1 MEKLIKQIEKMKPF
15 FEKVSRNIYLRAIK
29 DGFISVMPV
38 VLFSSL
44 FLLIAF
50 VPNIFGYFWSDET
63 VKMIMKPY
71 GYTMGIV
78 GLLVAGTTAKALAD
92 SVNRGLDTTTQ
103 INNIS
108 VMLASISGFLL
119 LSSGQIEGGFESG
132 FLGTTGLITGF
143 LVAFLT
149 VNIYKYC
156 VKNNITIKMPGEVP
170 PNLSQTFKD
179 VIPFALTIIIVYAL
193 DILVRKFFGY
203 NAAQMLIEVLK
214 PLFKAADGYLG
225 IAIIYGVMALFWF
238 VGIHGPS
245 IVEPAVA
252 ALMYLNLDN
261 NLALFQSGAH
271 ANNLITPGL
280 QMFVATMG
288 GTGAT
293 FVLPFMFMWL
303 GKSKQNKSIGK
314 ATFLPTAFGVNEPIL
329 FGGPIVLNP
338 IFFIPFVFTPVLN
351 VWIFKF
357 FVDVFKMNSFI
368 YFLPWTTPAPI
379 GLLLGTGLTKLAFVL
394 APLLIVVDVIMY
406 YPFFKI
412 YDNQIL
418 ENEKN
423 KTIEEEKVEKET
435 VKSEIN
441 LEKEVKVLVICA
453 GGGTSGLLANA
464 LNKAA
469 KEYNKPVVAFATS
482 YGAHKDMMKDYN
494 MIILAP
500 QVASNYEDIK
510 VDCDRLGIRLEK
522 TEGIEYI
529 SLTKDKEKALNFV
542 LEKGN

>member
-1 MEKLIKQIEKMKPF
+1 MEKIIKYIEKFKPF
-15 FEKVSRNIYLRAIK
+15 FERVSRNIYLRAIR

-44 FLLIAF
+44 FLLVAF
-50 VPNIFGYFWSDET
+50 VPNIFGYYWSEDI

-78 GLLVAGTTAKALAD
+78 GLLVAGTTAKALSD
-92 SVNRGLDTTTQ
+92 SVNRELDTTTQ

-108 VMLASISGFLL
+108 VMLASVASFLL
-119 LSSGQIEGGFESG
+119 LASDQIDGGFGSG

-143 LVAFLT
+143 IVAFIT

-179 VIPFALTIIIVYAL
+179 VIPFALTIFVVYGI
-193 DILVRKFFGY
+193 DIFVRKTFGY
-203 NAAQMLIEVLK
+203 NSAQVVIEGLK
-214 PLFKAADGYLG
+214 PLFKAADGYVG
-225 IAIIYGVMALFWF
+225 IAIIYGVMAMFWF

-252 ALMYLNLDN
+252 ALMYLNLET
-261 NLALFQSGAH
+261 NLNLFQAGQQ
-271 ANNLITPGL
+271 ANNVITPGL

-293 FVLPFMFMWL
+293 LVVPFMFMWL
-303 GKSKQNKSIGK
+303 AKSKQNRAIGK
-314 ATFLPTAFGVNEPIL
+314 ASFLPTTFGVNEPIL
-329 FGGPIVLNP
+329 FGAPLVLNP
-338 IFFIPFVFTPVLN
+338 IFFVPFVFTPVIN

-357 FVDVFKMNSFI
+357 FVDVFKMNSFM

-379 GLLLGTGLTKLAFVL
+379 GLLLGTGLTKLAFIL
-394 APLLIVVDVIMY
+394 APLLIVIDVLIY

-418 ENEKN
+418 ENEKLKN
-423 KTIEEEKVEKET
+423 SEEEENKKTEINN
-435 VKSEIN
+435 EIN
-441 LEKEVKVLVICA
+441 LDKKVKVLVICA

-464 LNKAA
+464 LNKGA
-469 KEYNKPVVAFATS
+469 KEYDKPVVAFATS
-482 YGAHKDMMKDYN
+482 YGAHQDIMKDYD

-510 VDCDRLGIRLEK
+510 IDCDRLGIRLEK
-522 TEGIEYI
+522 TEGVEYI
-529 SLTKDKEKALNFV
+529 KLTKDKEMALNFV
-542 LEKGN
+542 LEKGK